1 MVKLKNDRLE
11 IDIANHGAE
20 VKRVYHLDYELDY
33 LWNSNPEF
41 WARSSPV
48 LFPVVGRLAED
59 TYLLNGKRYS
69 LMQHGFAGDEWFD
82 VLCRTDTKVWFEL
95 RSNAKTLE
103 YYPYE
108 FSLKI
113 GYELFDETL
122 AVKWEVTNLSEEVM
136 PFSIGAHPA
145 LSTRLQADDQ
155 FGDYYL
161 YFESSNGVET
171 YRFDSK
177 TNLIVDE
184 KITIIDKLKFLPLNK
199 ELFEEFPTL
208 VVEGESAI
216 ALKSYNHDREV
227 EIRFNGFGHRLI
239 KKDILQILFV

>member
-95 RSNAKTLE
+95 RSMRRRWNII
-103 YYPYE
+103 PMN
-108 FSLKI
+108 
-113 GYELFDETL
+113 L
-122 AVKWEVTNLSEEVM
+122 A
-136 PFSIGAHPA
+136 
-145 LSTRLQADDQ
+145 
-155 FGDYYL
+155 
-161 YFESSNGVET
+161 
-171 YRFDSK
+171 
-177 TNLIVDE
+177 
-184 KITIIDKLKFLPLNK
+184 
-199 ELFEEFPTL
+199 
-208 VVEGESAI
+208 
-216 ALKSYNHDREV
+216 
-227 EIRFNGFGHRLI
+227 
-239 KKDILQILFV
+239 